1 MIQPK
6 IIKIRGKKLFDLQ
19 TLSAFLVGLPI
30 PYALIVEGLEKL
42 LLLDW
47 VWKNLLYTCLLGKV
61 YKLMYVKRMD
71 RSVNAKGKP
80 RSKVSEV

>member
-6 IIKIRGKKLFDLQ
+6 IIKIGVKKLFDLQ
-19 TLSAFLVGLPI
+19 TLSVFLVGLPK

-47 VWKNLLYTCLLGKV
+47 VWKTLFYTCLLGKV
-61 YKLMYVKRMD
+61 YKLMYVKRMAWL
-71 RSVNAKGKP
+71 SFSWVL
-80 RSKVSEV
+80 

>member
-6 IIKIRGKKLFDLQ
+6 IIKIRAKKLFDLQ
-19 TLSAFLVGLPI
+19 TLSVFLVGLPK

-47 VWKNLLYTCLLGKV
+47 VCKNLLYICLLGKV
-61 YKLMYVKRMD
+61 YKLMYVKRMSIPSH
-71 RSVNAKGKP
+71 RGP
-80 RSKVSEV
+80 TI